1 MRKYFLYL
9 ISIISLSFMF
19 TSASAEVIDAEQ
31 YIKKNGYQKRWL
43 GSDGKTLHHQFTE
56 WVSLSRISLLE
67 SDISKLSKHPGVL
80 KFCNFM
86 CSEIKNR
93 LLEEKGITVDVTVSD
108 YGDRDITA
116 ACVLKY
122 KRDSNV
128 GTQMIYATKSPS
140 GQYMVIVTHE

>member
-9 ISIISLSFMF
+9 ISIITLNFIF

-43 GSDGKTLHHQFTE
+43 GSDGKTLNHQFTE
-56 WVSLSRISLLE
+56 LASLSRISLLE
-67 SDISKLSKHPGVL
+67 SDISKLSKNPGVI

-93 LLEEKGITVDVTVSD
+93 LLEEKGIAMDVTVSD
-108 YGDRDITA
+108 YGDSGITA

-122 KRDSNV
+122 KRSN
-128 GTQMIYATKSPS
+128 QWC
-140 GQYMVIVTHE
+140 